1 MSGTLALASAIAE
14 MDRDAL
20 ESLVRRRRPQAPAG
34 VLDPIG
40 LAAELLRPDSILR
53 ALSPLDRDA
62 LAVLLG
68 LAEESGAGLTRDAD
82 ETTAERV
89 AALLALGLVGVEEA
103 RPVALPEV
111 TDALR
116 HALMTAGRR
125 ADALGDPPP
134 PRSGD
139 DRPAG
144 TAGSSASS
152 ASSGHSA
159 SSAPSEPAARPNA
172 DSWVTAALTAVGQTA
187 ECLRVLS
194 DRPARLNR
202 SGSVAVASVRG
213 IAESIGIDAD
223 HAAQALAAADRAGLI
238 APGGSSLVVSERAA
252 KWTASDHVA
261 RWLELAA
268 TTLATIPAPLRA
280 GMERAEPL
288 AAIAA
293 GLPDRFPLLSEA
305 ESAAAS
311 RFVAA
316 AEYLGL
322 SAHGRLSPVAELL
335 HAGERAAAERR
346 LRELLPPAAPGV
358 YVQPDL
364 SVIVPGPLTPADE
377 TDLAALTVPEHIGVA
392 STRRITEASI
402 AEAFAR
408 GITPHEARAVFERVS
423 LTGIPQPLDYLLGSL
438 AERVGS
444 IQVSEQHTDDARTR
458 IVVGRSEL
466 ADTLM
471 VDRALQH
478 LQLQRVDATA
488 LRSRLRADHVL
499 AALADARYHA
509 SGPRRRASAEAP
521 AENAAPPRAQDAHD
535 ELPEALSD
543 LVERVYLAARSEPG
557 TSNFTRRLEL
567 AIRDRAPVRVT
578 AEARGQQH
586 TFLLLPVSLNGGR
599 LRATDQAAG
608 VERTLPVNLIT
619 AVESA

>member
-68 LAEESGAGLTRDAD
+68 LAEEPRAGLARDTDTR
-82 ETTAERV
+82 TAERV
-89 AALLALGLVGVEEA
+89 SALLALGLLGVEDA

-111 TDALR
+111 TNALR
-116 HALMTAGRR
+116 HALMTAGHRP
-125 ADALGDPPP
+125 DDLSTPPP
-134 PRSGD
+134 SRSGD
-139 DRPAG
+139 NA
-144 TAGSSASS
+144 
-152 ASSGHSA
+152 
-159 SSAPSEPAARPNA
+159 SAPPAAPPSA

-187 ECLRVLS
+187 ECLRVLR

-213 IAESIGIDAD
+213 MAESIGIEAD
-223 HAAQALAAADRAGLI
+223 HAAQALAAADRAGLV
-238 APGGSSLVVSERAA
+238 ASGGSSLVVSERAEE
-252 KWTASDHVA
+252 WTESDHIA
-261 RWLELAA
+261 RWLDLAA

-280 GMERAEPL
+280 GLVREEPL

-293 GLPDRFPLLSEA
+293 GLPERFPLLSEA
-305 ESAAAS
+305 ESTAAR
-311 RFVAA
+311 RFVVA

-322 SAHGRLSPVAELL
+322 SSHGRLSSVAELL
-335 HAGERAAAERR
+335 HSGERAAAERLVR
-346 LRELLPPAAPGV
+346 DLLPPAAPGV

-364 SVIVPGPLTPADE
+364 SVIVPGPLAPADE
-377 TDLAALTVPEHIGVA
+377 IDLAALTVPEHIGVA
-392 STRRITEASI
+392 STRRVTEASI
-402 AEAFAR
+402 AEAFSR
-408 GITPHEARAVFERVS
+408 GITPHQARAAFARVS
-423 LTGIPQPLDYLLGSL
+423 LTGIPQPLDYLIGSL
-438 AERVGS
+438 AERVGN
-444 IQVSEQHTDDARTR
+444 IQVSEHHGDDGRTR
-458 IVVGRSEL
+458 IVVGSSEL
-466 ADTLM
+466 ADTLT

-478 LQLQRVDATA
+478 LQLHRVDPTT
-488 LRSRLRADHVL
+488 LCSRLRADHVL

-509 SGPRRRASAEAP
+509 SSPRARASAKAATEST
-521 AENAAPPRAQDAHD
+521 APPRAQDAHD
-535 ELPEALSD
+535 DLPEALSD
-543 LVERVYLAARSEPG
+543 LVERVFLAARSEPG

-567 AIRDRAPVRVT
+567 AIRDRVPVRVT

-586 TFLLLPVSLNGGR
+586 TFLLLPVSLSGGR